1 MYLVLLREFFRRGV
15 VITFCVLLVACG
27 GGGSGGEA
35 VSDNPTGGQPPVL
48 PPPVSETPVEMGLM
62 VAFGYNSLVAGAPFK
77 TNQVQSLAV
86 GNGTANYRFPR
97 SGESISGNITI
108 AVDVAD
114 PDGIARVLVG
124 FNGSEQALVLCEVNC
139 GASFSQTVTGVNPRN
154 FGLSPG
160 SLRLE
165 LWLEDQLGNRILFD
179 ARDIEWL
186 PEAVV
191 GVNTSRT
198 AGTLQ
203 VNWSANSS
211 ARRYNLYI
219 AEQPGI
225 TPENI
230 LTKTGGRQF
239 LALSQTGF
247 SVPAVVD
254 SQRYFVL
261 ITGVDASGES
271 LYSEQHVIQP
281 VGAPQFS
288 LPVAAA
294 DQFNLNEDEELS
306 GFLLANDSHPDARSF
321 SLDSQVV
328 RSPENGAVQLNA
340 DGSFVYKPAANF
352 VGNDSFIYQITDT
365 QGLTAQALVSLTV
378 LPINDLPVALDD
390 SYSLNKNT
398 SLSIASPGLLA
409 NDLDLDGDSLI
420 VDSIAVTNPA
430 HGSVQLNPDGA
441 FSYTPTE
448 NYTGEDFFVYQL
460 TDGQGGVA
468 QAKVT
473 LLIEMT
479 NAAPVAQN
487 DSYQVGEDEE
497 LIVTAAAGLLANDT
511 DPDGDTISL
520 QPELLSTVQ
529 NGQLLLASDGSFQ
542 YLPDQDFFGTDS
554 FSYQIADPA
563 GLVSAATVVL
573 NVLAQNDPPVVQAA
587 SFSVNHNT
595 PLSVAAPGLL
605 AYASDVDDQNLTLDG
620 QVVVAPTKGSVQLSQ
635 DGSFSYSANSQETGS
650 DSFVFRVLDGTG
662 ASSTGTVVIN
672 IIYQAS
678 APVLA
683 DASYQLFANS
693 PNGYAFAQLTA
704 ADSDPNDTVSFSII
718 SGNDAGIFSLSTS
731 GLFMVADATQ
741 LAQFSGTT
749 KTLVVQAQDS
759 YGLIDQAVLQI
770 QIVAIP
776 VIAQPD
782 TYSLAQGST
791 LTATP
796 GVLANDSESS
806 SATLTASLISGPAHG
821 QLTLSA
827 NGSFVYTPAPTFYGS
842 DSFIYQ
848 ASNGTY
854 SAQAM
859 VTLNVLSTPPSLQ
872 ANFDAYTLDE
882 DSTLTVTSADS
893 LLLNDSFNPNEA
905 LTVSLV
911 QAPPYGTLSLNTDGT
926 FTYQPAA
933 NSYGAYYFT
942 YRLTQGAITSD
953 AQVELNISPVND
965 PPSLQDAAVTISDD
979 YVNAQHVWT
988 MTQYDADP
996 GSYSY
1001 QILSGNSAGVFAIT
1015 AGGTIQIANSSLL
1028 DAGTTASYS
1037 LVVQVTEN
1045 GDASLVDTASVVIT
1059 VIAAQTFETSVIAD
1073 NSFASGGNLSLQMML
1088 SGEYNNPTQ
1097 VIPLSDG
1104 RSLVIGTVGPA
1115 ASSKIFVA
1123 RLTADGGIDT
1133 SYADRGLFKNKIL
1146 IDSLSEQSVAAVVT
1160 SSNELVVLVNYVDSL
1175 GSGFFLFKLS
1185 ETGVL
1190 DGSFGSGMG
1199 NIVCAANECGGH
1211 AEATDLLLNNL
1222 GHYVVSGSRDGTN
1235 AFVLEYADSG
1245 YQAGWISTLSSMEQF
1260 DLVRQDSDHNYYVV
1274 GQSSTASIIVAR
1286 FSSSFSLDTT
1296 AFGCDTNLPPVC
1308 SGYREY
1314 NFSFAEAKAYDAVL
1328 YNDELYVVGSVT
1340 ESSAPTSPDGL
1351 VFKLTYDGS
1360 LDPTFGTSSGFT
1372 QVYGNAGNPLHYKSV
1387 ASDATGLYILTS
1399 TDGVN
1404 DDLISVSYYDWTGQF
1419 IQDQPL
1425 AADGQLKALDLQSDG
1440 VAIWVLQQFSNPN
1453 YGAVGSVSFNWIGKY
1468 QLTTLL
1474 ADTSF
1479 SADGQRWFNAGF
1491 SSDTVQGSRR
1501 LVLGSQV
1508 NKTLFYG
1515 YSYSYVNGNYQQ
1527 AFVGRLTS
1535 SGALD
1540 QSFGNHGLVLLAD
1553 DQLAEMEVNT
1563 VLEAGSNQLY
1573 VAGSGLDTNN
1583 DQIGFVARLDQDGSV
1598 DQGFAGGIVDL
1609 IPAQLGSYNGSAAVH
1624 LQLKADGHL
1633 IVGAE
1638 YRQFQ
1643 DNSDIALL
1651 QLNTDGSLDAGNF
1664 GSSAAGF
1671 TLFTEIDTNAQT
1683 EERLSQ
1689 MKLDPA
1695 DDTLVIAGQYKLMA
1709 DPRLYVARFNET
1721 GLLMNT
1727 ANSPSDTFGDAAQG
1741 YSVINLVDNSNDQTK
1756 YSEYLN
1762 ALDFDAGQNLIFA
1775 LSKNYEGD
1783 ESHYLYRL
1791 QRNGLSDTSFNSGSP
1806 RLYNSFSDQTPVDL
1820 EIKAIHTDAEGRLLM
1835 VGTYGVNAWVGR
1847 VLLDGSGSNVGRW
1860 DPAFE
1865 ANSATPGAYLF
1876 TGFTFSS
1883 DLFMQLTSSKVTLGW
1898 SNYDASGYSA
1908 TLRQYQLYEYDPN
1921 FI

>member
-1 MYLVLLREFFRRGV
+1 MYLVLLREFFRWGL
-15 VITFCVLLVACG
+15 VITFCALLVGC

-35 VSDNPTGGQPPVL
+35 VSDNPTGGQPPVS
-48 PPPVSETPVEMGLM
+48 PPPVGETPVEMGLM
-62 VAFGYNSLVAGAPFK
+62 VAFGYNSLVAGSPLR

-97 SGESISGNITI
+97 SGQSISGNITI

-124 FNGSEQALVLCEVNC
+124 FNGSEQALVLCEASC
-139 GASFSQTVTGVNPRN
+139 GTSFSQTVTGVNPRN

-191 GVNTSRT
+191 GLNSSRT
-198 AGTLQ
+198 AGSLQ
-203 VNWSANSS
+203 VNWSANNS

-239 LALSQTGF
+239 LALTQTGF
-247 SVPAVVD
+247 SVPAVED
-254 SQRYFVL
+254 SRRYFVL
-261 ITGVDASGES
+261 ITGVDPSGES

-288 LPVAAA
+288 LPVATA
-294 DQFNLNEDEELS
+294 DQFNLNEDEVLG
-306 GFLLANDSHPDARSF
+306 GFLLANDSHPDDRSF
-321 SLDSQVV
+321 SLDSLVV
-328 RSPENGAVQLNA
+328 RLPENGAVQLNA
-340 DGSFVYKPAANF
+340 DGSFVYRPAANF

-378 LPINDLPVALDD
+378 LPINDLPVAMDD

-398 SLSIASPGLLA
+398 SLSIASPGLLT
-409 NDLDLDGDSLI
+409 NDLDLDGDSLV

-430 HGSVQLNPDGA
+430 HGSVQLDLDGA
-441 FSYTPTE
+441 FSYTPIE
-448 NYTGEDFFVYQL
+448 NYVGEDFFVYQL
-460 TDGQGGVA
+460 TDEQGGVA

-473 LLIEMT
+473 LRIEMT

-497 LIVTAAAGLLANDT
+497 LTVTTAAGLLANDT
-511 DPDGDTISL
+511 DPDGDSISL

-554 FSYQIADPA
+554 FSYQIADPS

-635 DGSFSYSANSQETGS
+635 DGSFSYSANSQATGS
-650 DSFVFRVLDGTG
+650 DSFVFRVLDRTG

-683 DASYQLFANS
+683 DASYQIFANS

-704 ADSDPNDTVSFSII
+704 ADSDPNDTVLFSIV

-770 QIVAIP
+770 QILAIP

-791 LTATP
+791 LTASP

-806 SATLTASLISGPAHG
+806 SATLTASLVSGPAHG
-821 QLTLSA
+821 QLTLNA
-827 NGSFVYTPAPTFYGS
+827 NGSFVYTPAPTFYGT

-854 SAQAM
+854 SAQAQ
-859 VTLNVLSTPPSLQ
+859 VTLNVTYTPPPVQ

-882 DSTLTVTSADS
+882 DITLTVTSADS

-905 LTVSLV
+905 ITVSLV

-965 PPSLQDAAVTISDD
+965 PPSLQDATVTISDD
-979 YVNAQHVWT
+979 YIDSQLVLA

-1015 AGGTIQIANSSLL
+1015 SGGSIQIANSSSLN
-1028 DAGTTASYS
+1028 ASITASYS

-1045 GDASLVDTASVVIT
+1045 GDPSLVDTATVVIT
-1059 VIAAQTFETSVIAD
+1059 VTAAQTFETEVVVD
-1073 NSFASGGNLSLQMML
+1073 TTFAGGSNLSLEMML
-1088 SGEYNNPTQ
+1088 SGEYNDPVQ
-1097 VIPLSDG
+1097 IIPLSDG
-1104 RSLVIGTVGPA
+1104 RSLVLGTVA
-1115 ASSKIFVA
+1115 NSSGQDIFVV
-1123 RLTADGGIDT
+1123 RLNADGSVDP
-1133 SYADRGLFKNKIL
+1133 SYADKGIFRNKV
-1146 IDSLSEQSVAAVVT
+1146 LSIYTTEQAVAGVLT
-1160 SSNELVVLVNYVDSL
+1160 SANELVLLVNYTETAS
-1175 GSGFFLFKLS
+1175 SGFYLVKLS
-1185 ETGVL
+1185 ENGSLDSNFGNMLGYVL
-1190 DGSFGSGMG
+1190 CEYTPCDSAD
-1199 NIVCAANECGGH
+1199 VQ
-1211 AEATDLLLNNL
+1211 ATDLILNHL
-1222 GHYVVSGSRDGTN
+1222 GHYVVSGSKNGS
-1235 AFVLEYADSG
+1235 AFLFEFADSG
-1245 YQAGWISTLSSMEQF
+1245 YQAGWLSTFSTIEEF
-1260 DLVRQDSDHNYYVV
+1260 ELVRQDSDHNYYGV
-1274 GQSSTASIIVAR
+1274 GQSSSGHIVIAR
-1286 FSSSFSLDTT
+1286 FSSSFALDIST
-1296 AFGCDTNLPPVC
+1296 FGCTPNCV
-1308 SGYREY
+1308 GYQQY
-1314 NFSFAEAKAYDAVL
+1314 DLSLAASMPYDAVL

-1340 ESSAPTSPDGL
+1340 ESSAPNSPDGL
-1351 VFKLTYDGS
+1351 FLKVTYDGS
-1360 LDPTFGTSSGFT
+1360 LDPGFGSNAGFT
-1372 QVYGNAGNPLHYKSV
+1372 QVGGYAGAPLHYHSV
-1387 ASDATGLYILTS
+1387 TVDDATGFYVLTS
-1399 TDGVN
+1399 TAETSE
-1404 DDLISVSYYDWTGQF
+1404 DLLSMSRYDLTGQF
-1419 IQDQPL
+1419 VLNQPL
-1425 AADGQLKALDLQSDG
+1425 AVDGQLKAVDLQSDSSG
-1440 VAIWVLQQFSNPN
+1440 LWLLQHFSNPN
-1453 YGAVGSVSFNWIGKY
+1453 YGAAGSVSFNWVGKY
-1468 QLTTLL
+1468 QLTSLTPDS
-1474 ADTSF
+1474 AF

-1491 SSDTVQGSRR
+1491 SDDSLLGSQR

-1515 YSYSYVNGNYQQ
+1515 YSYSYVNGSYQQ

-1553 DQLAEMEVNT
+1553 DQLAQMEVNT

-1573 VAGSGLDTNN
+1573 VAGSGLNTNN
-1583 DQIGFVARLDQDGSV
+1583 DQIGFVARLDQDGFV

-1609 IPAQLGSYNGSAAVH
+1609 IPSQLGSYNGSAAVH

-1638 YRQFQ
+1638 YSQSQ

-1664 GSSAAGF
+1664 GPSAAGF

-1695 DDTLVIAGQYKLMA
+1695 DDSIVIAGQYKLMA

-1721 GLLMNT
+1721 GLLMN
-1727 ANSPSDTFGDAAQG
+1727 AVNSPSDTFGDAAQG
-1741 YSVINLVDNSNDQTK
+1741 YSVINLVDNTNDQTQ

-1783 ESHYLYRL
+1783 ESHYLYRV
-1791 QRNGLSDTSFNSGSP
+1791 QRNGLTDTSFNSGSP
-1806 RLYNSFSDQTPVDL
+1806 KLYNSFSDQTPVDL
-1820 EIKAIHTDAEGRLLM
+1820 EIKAIHTDAAGRLLM

-1847 VLLDGSGSNVGRW
+1847 VLLDGSSSDVGRW

-1883 DLFMQLTSSKVTLGW
+1883 NFFMQLTSSKVTLGW
-1898 SNYDASGYSA
+1898 SNYDAGGYSA
-1908 TLRQYQLYEYDPN
+1908 TLRQYQFYEYENNP
-1921 FI
+1921 I

>member
-1 MYLVLLREFFRRGV
+1 MYLVLLREFFRWGL
-15 VITFCVLLVACG
+15 VITLCVLLAAC

-35 VSDNPTGGQPPVL
+35 VSDNPTGGQPPVS
-48 PPPVSETPVEMGLM
+48 PPPVGGTPVEMGLM
-62 VAFGYNSLVAGAPFK
+62 VAFGYNALVAGSPLRS
-77 TNQVQSLAV
+77 NQVQSLAV

-124 FNGSEQALVLCEVNC
+124 FNGSEQALVLCDASC
-139 GASFSQTVTGVNPRN
+139 GTSFSQTVTGVNPRN
-154 FGLSPG
+154 FGLTPG

-186 PEAVV
+186 PEPVV
-191 GVNTSRT
+191 GVNTSRS
-198 AGTLQ
+198 AGALQ

-239 LALSQTGF
+239 LALTQTGF
-247 SVPAVVD
+247 SVPAVED
-254 SQRYFVL
+254 SRRYFVL
-261 ITGVDASGES
+261 ITGVDPSGES

-288 LPVAAA
+288 LPVATA
-294 DQFNLNEDEELS
+294 DQFNLNEDEGLS
-306 GFLLANDSHPDARSF
+306 GFLLANDSHPDNRSF

-328 RSPENGAVQLNA
+328 RLPENGTVQLNT

-352 VGNDSFIYQITDT
+352 VGNDSFIYQIIDT

-378 LPINDLPVALDD
+378 LPINDLPIALDD

-409 NDLDLDGDSLI
+409 NDLDLDGDSLV
-420 VDSIAVTNPA
+420 VDSIAVTNPS
-430 HGSVQLNPDGA
+430 HGSVQLDPDGA

-529 NGQLLLASDGSFQ
+529 NGQLILSSDGGFQ
-542 YLPDQDFFGTDS
+542 YIPNQDYFGIDS
-554 FSYQIADPA
+554 FSYQIKDPA

-573 NVLAQNDPPVVQAA
+573 NVLAQNDPPVVQSA
-587 SFSVNHNT
+587 SFSVSHNT

-605 AYASDVDDQNLTLDG
+605 AYASDVDDQNLTLDA
-620 QVVVAPTKGSVQLSQ
+620 QLVVAPTKGSAQLSE
-635 DGSFSYSANSQETGS
+635 DGSFTYSANSQATGS
-650 DSFVFRVLDGTG
+650 DSFVFRVLDSTG
-662 ASSTGTVVIN
+662 AASTGTVVIN

-683 DASYQLFANS
+683 DASYQIFANS

-704 ADSDPNDTVSFSII
+704 ADSDPNETVLFSIV

-741 LAQFSGTT
+741 LAQQSGTT
-749 KTLVVQAQDS
+749 KTIVVQAQDS

-770 QIVAIP
+770 QILAIP

-782 TYSLAQGST
+782 SYSLAQGST

-821 QLTLSA
+821 QLTLNA
-827 NGSFVYTPAPTFYGS
+827 NGSFVYTPSPSFYGS

-859 VTLNVLSTPPSLQ
+859 VTLNVVYTPPSLQ

-882 DSTLTVTSADS
+882 NSTLTVTNADS

-905 LTVSLV
+905 VTVSLV
-911 QAPPYGTLSLNTDGT
+911 QAPPYGILSLNTDGT
-926 FTYQPAA
+926 FTYQTAA

-942 YRLTQGAITSD
+942 YRLTQGTLTSD

-979 YVNAQHVWT
+979 YVNAQHVLT
-988 MTQYDADP
+988 LIQYDADP
-996 GSYSY
+996 GSYGY
-1001 QILSGNSAGVFAIT
+1001 DIISGDANGVFAIT
-1015 AGGTIQIANSSLL
+1015 SGGSIQIANSSLL
-1028 DAGTTASYS
+1028 DAVTTASYS
-1037 LVVQVTEN
+1037 LVVKVTEN
-1045 GDASLVDTASVVIT
+1045 GDPTLVDTATVVIT
-1059 VIAAQTFETSVIAD
+1059 VIAAQTDETQVVAD
-1073 NSFASGGNLSLQMML
+1073 NSFASGGNLPLEMML
-1088 SGEYNNPTQ
+1088 SGENNEPAQ
-1097 VIPLSDG
+1097 IIPLSDG
-1104 RSLVIGTVGPA
+1104 GSLVVGTV
-1115 ASSKIFVA
+1115 SSSSILPRIFVA
-1123 RLTADGGIDT
+1123 KLTSDGDIDS
-1133 SYADRGLFKNKIL
+1133 SYAEQGLFKNKI
-1146 IDSLSEQSVAAVVT
+1146 ISGSSSERAVAAVVT
-1160 SSNELVVLVNYVDSL
+1160 SSNELVVLVNYADNM

-1190 DGSFGSGMG
+1190 DGSFGSSIG

-1222 GHYVVSGSRDGTN
+1222 GHYVVSGVRGGTD
-1235 AFVLEYADSG
+1235 AFLLEYADSG
-1245 YQAGWISTLSSMEQF
+1245 YQAGWISTSTAIKQF
-1260 DLVRQDSDHNYYVV
+1260 DLVRQDSDYNYYGI
-1274 GQSSTASIIVAR
+1274 GQSASGFIVVAR
-1286 FSSSFSLDTT
+1286 FSSYFALDTST
-1296 AFGCDTNLPPVC
+1296 FGCTPSC
-1308 SGYREY
+1308 IGYREY
-1314 NFSFAEAKAYDAVL
+1314 GFSQLSSVPHDAVL

-1340 ESSAPTSPDGL
+1340 DAAASGSPDGL
-1351 VFKLTYDGS
+1351 FFKLTYDGS
-1360 LDPTFGTSSGFT
+1360 LDPAFGATSGFT
-1372 QVYGNAGNPLHYKSV
+1372 QVDGYLSYPLHYQSI
-1387 ASDATGLYILTS
+1387 ALDATGFYILTTTEQS
-1399 TDGVN
+1399 SDN
-1404 DDLISVSYYDWTGQF
+1404 SVSLSHYDLAGQF
-1419 IQDQPL
+1419 LLDQPL
-1425 AADGQLKALDLQSDG
+1425 AVGGQLKAVDLQSESS
-1440 VAIWVLQQFSNPN
+1440 ALWLLNHFSHPN
-1453 YGAVGSVSFNWIGKY
+1453 YGPTASINFNWVGKY
-1468 QLTTLL
+1468 NVTTLV
-1474 ADTSF
+1474 ADPAF
-1479 SADGQRWFNAGF
+1479 SADGHRWFSAGF
-1491 SSDTVQGSRR
+1491 SNDTLVGSQR
-1501 LVLGSQV
+1501 LLLGAQV

-1515 YSYSYVNGNYQQ
+1515 YSQSTFNYGYKQ

-1540 QSFGNHGLVLLAD
+1540 HSFGNHGLILLAD
-1553 DQLAEMEVNT
+1553 DNLTEMDIKA
-1563 VLEAGSNQLY
+1563 LSEASLNQFYL
-1573 VAGSGLDTNN
+1573 AGSGLDLNSSPT
-1583 DQIGFVARLDQDGSV
+1583 GFVIRFNHDGSV
-1598 DQGFAGGIVDL
+1598 DTAFSAGLFDL
-1609 IPAQLGSYNGSAAVH
+1609 IPSAVGSYISSKAVQ
-1624 LQLKADGHL
+1624 LQLRADGHL
-1633 IVGAE
+1633 VVGAE
-1638 YRQFQ
+1638 YSQAAG
-1643 DNSDIALL
+1643 NVDIALL
-1651 QLNTDGSLDAGNF
+1651 QLNTDGTLDVGNF
-1664 GSSAAGF
+1664 GNSASGF
-1671 TLFTEIDTNAQT
+1671 TVFNEIDTASQT
-1683 EERLSQ
+1683 EESLNR
-1689 MKLDPA
+1689 MKLDPV
-1695 DDTLVIAGQYKLMA
+1695 DGSLVIAGQYKWSA
-1709 DPRLYVARFNET
+1709 DPKLYVARFSDT

-1727 ANSPSDTFGDAAQG
+1727 AQSTSNAFGQSGLG
-1741 YSVINLVDNSNDQTK
+1741 YSLINLVDNSNGPIA

-1762 ALDFDAGQNLIFA
+1762 ALDFDAARNLVVA
-1775 LSKNYEGD
+1775 LSTNSEGGD
-1783 ESHYLYRL
+1783 SHYLYRL
-1791 QRNGLSDTSFNSGSP
+1791 LGNGLTDISFNSGNP

-1820 EIKAIHTDAEGRLLM
+1820 EIEKIHVDAAGRLLM
-1835 VGTYGVNAWVGR
+1835 AGTYGVNAWVGR
-1847 VLLDGSGSNVGRW
+1847 VLLDGSGSQVGRW

-1876 TGFTFSS
+1876 TGLTLSS

-1908 TLRQYQLYEYDPN
+1908 TLRQYQLYDYDPN

>member
-1 MYLVLLREFFRRGV
+1 MYLVLLREFFRWGL
-15 VITFCVLLVACG
+15 VIAFCALLVGC

-35 VSDNPTGGQPPVL
+35 VADNPTGGQPPVS
-48 PPPVSETPVEMGLM
+48 PPPVGETPVELGLM
-62 VAFGYNSLVAGAPFK
+62 VAFGYNPLVAGSPIR

-97 SGESISGNITI
+97 SGQSISGNITI

-124 FNGSEQALVLCEVNC
+124 FNGSEQALVLCEASC
-139 GASFSQTVTGVNPRN
+139 GTSFSQTVTGVNPRN

-191 GVNTSRT
+191 GLNSSRA

-203 VNWSANSS
+203 VNWSANNS

-239 LALSQTGF
+239 LALTQTGF
-247 SVPAVVD
+247 SVPAVDD
-254 SQRYFVL
+254 SRRYFVL

-288 LPVAAA
+288 LPIATA
-294 DQFNLNEDEELS
+294 DQFTLNEDEVLS

-321 SLDSQVV
+321 SLDNQAV
-328 RSPENGAVQLNA
+328 RLPENGAVQLNT
-340 DGSFVYKPAANF
+340 DGSFVYRPAANF
-352 VGNDSFIYQITDT
+352 VGSDSFIYQITDT

-409 NDLDLDGDSLI
+409 NDLDLDGDSL
-420 VDSIAVTNPA
+420 VVGSIAVTNPT
-430 HGSVQLNPDGA
+430 HGSLQLDPNGA
-441 FSYTPTE
+441 FSYTPIE
-448 NYTGEDFFVYQL
+448 NYAGEDFFVYQL

-473 LLIEMT
+473 LRIEMT
-479 NAAPVAQN
+479 NAAPVAHN

-497 LIVTAAAGLLANDT
+497 LTVTANAGLLANDS

-563 GLVSAATVVL
+563 GLISAATVVL
-573 NVLAQNDPPVVQAA
+573 KVLAQNDPPVVQAA

-620 QVVVAPTKGSVQLSQ
+620 QVVVAPTKGSVQLSA
-635 DGSFSYSANSQETGS
+635 DGSFSYSANTQQTGT

-683 DASYQLFANS
+683 DASYQIFANA
-693 PNGYAFAQLTA
+693 PNGYALAQLTA
-704 ADSDPNDTVSFSII
+704 ADSDPNDIVSFSIL
-718 SGNDAGIFSLSTS
+718 SGNDAGIFSLSSS
-731 GLFMVADATQ
+731 GLLMVADATQ
-741 LAQFSGTT
+741 LAQLSGTT
-749 KTLVVQAQDS
+749 KTLLVQAQDS

-770 QIVAIP
+770 QILAIP

-791 LTATP
+791 FTATP

-806 SATLTASLISGPAHG
+806 SAALTASLVSGPAHG
-821 QLTLSA
+821 QLTLNS

-859 VTLNVLSTPPSLQ
+859 VTLNVLYTPPSLQ
-872 ANFDAYTLDE
+872 ANFDVYTLDE
-882 DSTLTVTSADS
+882 DSTLTVTHADS

-905 LTVSLV
+905 LTVSLL

-942 YRLTQGAITSD
+942 YRLTQGALTSD
-953 AQVELNISPVND
+953 AQVELNISPIND

-988 MTQYDADP
+988 MTQYDSDP

-1015 AGGTIQIANSSLL
+1015 AGGTIQIANASLL

-1045 GDASLVDTASVVIT
+1045 GDASLVDTATVVIT
-1059 VIAAQTFETSVIAD
+1059 VTAAQSFETEVVID
-1073 NSFASGGNLSLQMML
+1073 TTFAGGSNLSLDMML
-1088 SGEYNNPTQ
+1088 SGEYNDPAQ
-1097 VIPLSDG
+1097 IIPLNDG
-1104 RSLVIGTVGPA
+1104 RSLVLGSVA
-1115 ASSKIFVA
+1115 NSSGQDIFVA
-1123 RLTADGGIDT
+1123 RLNADGSVDP
-1133 SYADRGLFKNKIL
+1133 SYADKGIFRNKL
-1146 IDSLSEQSVAAVVT
+1146 LSIYTTEQAVAGVLT
-1160 SSNELVVLVNYVDSL
+1160 SANELVLLVNYIETA
-1175 GSGFFLFKLS
+1175 GSGFYLIKLS
-1185 ETGVL
+1185 ENGSLDSNFGNMLGYVL
-1190 DGSFGSGMG
+1190 CQFSPCDSGD
-1199 NIVCAANECGGH
+1199 VQ
-1211 AEATDLLLNNL
+1211 ATDLILNHL
-1222 GHYVVSGSRDGTN
+1222 GHYVVSGSKDGS
-1235 AFVLEYADSG
+1235 AFLFEFADSG
-1245 YQAGWISTLSSMEQF
+1245 YQAGWLSTLSSIEQF
-1260 DLVRQDSDHNYYVV
+1260 ELVRQDSDHNYYGI
-1274 GQSSTASIIVAR
+1274 GQSSSGHIVIAR
-1286 FSSSFSLDTT
+1286 FSSSFALDVST
-1296 AFGCDTNLPPVC
+1296 FGCTPSC
-1308 SGYREY
+1308 IGYQQY
-1314 NFSFAEAKAYDAVL
+1314 DLSLAHSTPYDAVL
-1328 YNDELYVVGSVT
+1328 HNDELYVVGSVT
-1340 ESSAPTSPDGL
+1340 ESSAPNSPDGL
-1351 VFKLTYDGS
+1351 FFKVTYDGS
-1360 LDPTFGTSSGFT
+1360 LDPGFGSNAGFT
-1372 QVYGNAGNPLHYKSV
+1372 QVSGYAGYPLHYQSITV
-1387 ASDATGLYILTS
+1387 DATGFYVLTS
-1399 TDGVN
+1399 TAEVN
-1404 DDLISVSYYDWTGQF
+1404 EDLLSVSHYDLTGQF
-1419 IQDQPL
+1419 VLDQPL
-1425 AADGQLKALDLQSDG
+1425 SVDGQLKAVDLQSDSSG
-1440 VAIWVLQQFSNPN
+1440 LWLLHHFSNPT
-1453 YGAVGSVSFNWIGKY
+1453 YGATGSVSFNWVGKY
-1468 QLTTLL
+1468 QPTTLTPDS
-1474 ADTSF
+1474 AF

-1491 SSDTVQGSRR
+1491 SSDIVQGSRR

-1515 YSYSYVNGNYQQ
+1515 YSYSYLNGSYQQ
-1527 AFVGRLTS
+1527 AFVGRLTA

-1553 DQLAEMEVNT
+1553 DQLDEMSIEDIAE
-1563 VLEAGSNQLY
+1563 ADSNQAY
-1573 VAGSGLDTNN
+1573 VAGTAIDGNS
-1583 DQIGFVARLDQDGSV
+1583 DQIGFVLRLNQNGTLDS
-1598 DQGFAGGIVDL
+1598 GFTNGVFGLV
-1609 IPAQLGSYNGSAAVH
+1609 PAALGSYDKSAAVK
-1624 LQLKADGHL
+1624 LQVRADGRL
-1633 IVGAE
+1633 LVGAE
-1638 YRQFQ
+1638 YSYLN
-1643 DNSDIALL
+1643 DNTDAVLL
-1651 QLNTDGSLDAGNF
+1651 QLTTNGTLDMGNF
-1664 GSSAAGF
+1664 GSSASGF
-1671 TLFTEIDTNAQT
+1671 TVFSEIDSGAVTK
-1683 EERLSQ
+1683 ELLSQ
-1689 MKLDPA
+1689 MKVDPT
-1695 DDTLVIAGQYKLMA
+1695 DDSVVIAGQYYLA
-1709 DPRLYVARFNET
+1709 TDPQLYVARFNDS
-1721 GLLMNT
+1721 GLLMNS
-1727 ANSPSDTFGDAAQG
+1727 ANSPLDTFGQAGLG
-1741 YSVINLVDNSNDQTK
+1741 YSLINLLDNTNNPSQ
-1756 YSEYLN
+1756 YSEYFN
-1762 ALDFDAGQNLIFA
+1762 AMDFDAGQNLIFA

-1783 ESHYLYRL
+1783 ESHYLYRV
-1791 QRNGLSDTSFNSGSP
+1791 QRNGLTDTSFNSGAP
-1806 RLYNSFSDQTPVDL
+1806 KLYNSFSDQTPVDL
-1820 EIKAIHTDAEGRLLM
+1820 EIKAIHTDAAGRLLM

-1876 TGFTFSS
+1876 TGFGFSG

-1898 SNYDASGYSA
+1898 SNYNAGGYSA
-1908 TLRQYQLYEYDPN
+1908 TLRQYQLYDYDPD
-1921 FI
+1921 FD